1 MTDTDHRPQLKAA
14 EVSTEVQLDEDRVP
28 GPAYVDL
35 TSAESQRK
43 RIIPKHWATREA
55 AGRHVRLAAERN
67 AHRAAYHGVR
77 SPGYAALAAGY
88 AVRGL
93 FVTAIRIIEWRPDAK
108 SLPTGVS
115 ANVSQ
120 RFCLKVMGQLE
131 NDMILG
137 TSAYKQGRE
146 TRKARGIIIAVTA
159 AAAALV
165 IVAMAAY
172 APWWAWALLAA
183 AVFTALARAGRP
195 QGKTITTKAEIPAQV
210 QPPTQDVIT
219 RALGSIGI
227 AEINKVLR
235 DGGTIGFPSPVRED
249 GPGWRAEVDLPY
261 GVTAAQVNARRE
273 QLASGL
279 RRPRPGAARGSGNA
293 VRRRARRGRHRAAA
307 GRPGRRA

>member
-137 TSAYKQGRE
+137 TSAYKQGIRA
-146 TRKARGIIIAVTA
+146 TTFRAGVDAGLGYQVGA
-159 AAAALV
+159 AAHPLV
-165 IVAMAAY
+165 VRTYYLDMAATEKIAARSRALREAAGTLSGVALGEDDT
-172 APWWAWALLAA
+172 APQRDVLADVLEVFGDA
-183 AVFTALARAGRP
+183 AGLHWGELATRLARRFPERWEGTSGDAVSAECRAKGVPSVVVTVAG
-195 QGKTITTKAEIPAQV
+195 E
-210 QPPTQDVIT
+210 
-219 RALGSIGI
+219 
-227 AEINKVLR
+227 
-235 DGGTIGFPSPVRED
+235 
-249 GPGWRAEVDLPY
+249 
-261 GVTAAQVNARRE
+261 
-273 QLASGL
+273 
-279 RRPRPGAARGSGNA
+279 
-293 VRRRARRGRHRAAA
+293 RGRGCRLDAVQAAA
-307 GRPGRRA
+307 GQR